1 VKSKNRRFI
10 VKWRASKGV
19 SGYQVVYKK
28 KSAKKYRTLKFIRKT
43 KVISK
48 KLKKG
53 RKYRFRVRAYTK
65 INGKKVYGPYT
76 KARTIKCK

>member
-1 VKSKNRRFI
+1 M
-10 VKWRASKGV
+10 KGV

-28 KSAKKYRTLKFIRKT
+28 KSAKKYRTLKFTHKT
-43 KVISK
+43 RVICK

-65 INGKKVYGPYT
+65 INGKKVYGPYS
-76 KARTIKCK
+76 KAGTGKCK